1 MLIMDKMTTRL
12 TLLEKAYENT
22 MTKVIALKS
31 IDRMVLPDG
40 TVITAQRGDKIEI
53 PRWMARVLEDEKT
66 VSILW
71 DDVSIE
77 DVIRIHYREMQRV
90 SLKDIEQLPD
100 NFYWLVRDYLA
111 NLDRRIRENPEPQ
124 LIEEKRRMHDYL
136 NEIVDKRLQTIAL
149 SSLDEKMSSQISARL
164 TPEEQVLLDE
174 LRNLIREWRSKILGS
189 ESI

>member
-111 NLDRRIRENPEPQ
+111 NLDRRIRETPEPQ

>member
-1 MLIMDKMTTRL
+1 MDKMTTRL

-22 MTKVIALKS
+22 MAKVIALKS

-53 PRWMARVLEDEKT
+53 PRWMARVLEGEKT

-77 DVIRIHYREMQRV
+77 DIIRIHYREMQRV

-111 NLDRRIRENPEPQ
+111 NLERRIRETPEPQ
-124 LIEEKRRMHDYL
+124 LIEEKRRMQDYL

-189 ESI
+189 NSV